1 MRRITHARPINMIV
15 SCPSCTTRYDI
26 GGHHGDG
33 AFTVTCR
40 SCGHRWR
47 ELPVIDLEEL
57 PPQRGLP
64 AIINHDE
71 SDLPVLD
78 VRRLVEAAH
87 NAQAEFALRQRARLK
102 KAAGWGSFGLCACLP
117 LLLAAWMPE
126 AMVTAAPY
134 SYKAYQKLGFVVNVY
149 GLDIR
154 RTEQQNR
161 QIDGQHVLMVK
172 GEISNPT
179 NDIRKIPWLRFAL
192 VDETGKE
199 LYTWTLDTASRPL
212 RPGETT
218 SFTTR
223 VAAPPELARNL
234 QIRFAHADEIGSNP
248 GS

>member
-1 MRRITHARPINMIV
+1 MIV

-26 GGHHGDG
+26 GPEAGEGS
-33 AFTVTCR
+33 FTVTCQA
-40 SCGHRWR
+40 CGHRWR

-57 PPQRGLP
+57 PPKRGLP
-64 AIINHDE
+64 AVINHDA
-71 SDLPVLD
+71 SDGPVLD
-78 VRRLVEAAH
+78 VRRLVEAARS
-87 NAQAEFALRQRARLK
+87 AQEEFAQRRKERLK
-102 KAAGWGSFGLCACLP
+102 RAAGWGSFAACAVLP

-134 SYKAYQKLGFVVNVY
+134 SYKAYQKLGYQVNVY

-154 RTEQQNR
+154 RVEQQNR

-179 NDIRKIPWLRFAL
+179 NDIRKIPWLRFTL
-192 VDETGKE
+192 VDDAGKE
-199 LYTWTLDTASRPL
+199 LYAWTLDTASRPL

-223 VAAPPELARNL
+223 VAAPPELAKNL
-234 QIRFAHADEIGSNP
+234 QIRFAHADEIGSNQ